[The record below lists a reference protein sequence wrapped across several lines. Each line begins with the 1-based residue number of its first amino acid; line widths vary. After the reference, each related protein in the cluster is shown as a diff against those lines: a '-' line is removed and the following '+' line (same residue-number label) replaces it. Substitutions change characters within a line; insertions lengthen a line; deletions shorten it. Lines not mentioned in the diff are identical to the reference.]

1 MPPQI
6 PNGSRRSSAYSAHGS
21 RTGQPAH
28 TRLASRDCSELPPWT
43 GKNNAVSMPRH
54 AASWRHET
62 SNTPP
67 PYSDLTEC
75 ASRYTVIGVDH
86 DKDYLTPADAI
97 MLLRLEGDTCS
108 DESIANAINWAAEAL
123 EVMIVEALRRL
134 LFHGPRDDLADAIEA
149 ALHKFTES
157 QIEAAGQNLI
167 RAATEDP
174 GHE

>member
-1 MPPQI
+1 M
-6 PNGSRRSSAYSAHGS
+6 
-21 RTGQPAH
+21 
-28 TRLASRDCSELPPWT
+28 
-43 GKNNAVSMPRH
+43 
-54 AASWRHET
+54 
-62 SNTPP
+62 
-67 PYSDLTEC
+67 
-75 ASRYTVIGVDH
+75 DH